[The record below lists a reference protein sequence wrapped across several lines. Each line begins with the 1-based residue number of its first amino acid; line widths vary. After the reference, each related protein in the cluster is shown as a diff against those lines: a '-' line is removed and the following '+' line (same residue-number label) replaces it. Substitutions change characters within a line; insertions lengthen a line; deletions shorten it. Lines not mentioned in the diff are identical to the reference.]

1 MSQPDFAVLTVHC
14 ELSDANLDS
23 SHKNEKVISVKKQKS
38 EMQLDNQEDFAT
50 MDVDGLHAVAADCE
64 QPNVS
69 SENASYSMD
78 IAAASVQQSKF
89 EPCRR
94 IKVFT
99 PPKRFYRTFWRLAA
113 VRIVALASTRT
124 IHDHEMLT

>member
-1 MSQPDFAVLTVHC
+1 MSQQDFAVLTVYC

-23 SHKNEKVISVKKQKS
+23 FQPDVKFISVKKQKS
-38 EMQLDNQEDFAT
+38 EMQLDNHEDIAM
-50 MDVDGLHAVAADCE
+50 MDVDGLHEVAKDCE

-69 SENASYSMD
+69 SEFSSYSMD
-78 IAAASVQQSKF
+78 IAASTMQQSKF